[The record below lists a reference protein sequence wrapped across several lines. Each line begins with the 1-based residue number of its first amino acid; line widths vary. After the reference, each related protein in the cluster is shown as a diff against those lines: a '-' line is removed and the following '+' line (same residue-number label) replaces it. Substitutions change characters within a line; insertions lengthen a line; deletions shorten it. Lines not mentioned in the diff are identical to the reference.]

1 MWKNAETR
9 VQKARKSSKRQRAR
23 KSERETKKKTKHFF
37 FTLWLSLSLC
47 LSLSL
52 SLSLSLEAF
61 FSLFPSYTTNQQ
73 RLKGNEKKKDHKR
86 EKRKHK
92 GHTELEFF
100 LLKKKEKK

>member
-37 FTLWLSLSLC
+37 FTLWLSLSL
-47 LSLSL
+47 
-52 SLSLSLEAF
+52 SLSLEAF

-92 GHTELEFF
+92 GNTELEFF